1 MSIRIVLADDHSIV
15 RAGLAAILQLEPDM
29 EILGEAATGME
40 LLRLAKKVPADVF
53 IVDISMPD
61 LNGIEAIDQLFSV
74 NPHAKALV
82 LSMHD
87 AKTFVEKA
95 FRAGARGYILKEKA
109 ADEIVAAVREV
120 HSGGYFIT
128 PRIQGFMVE
137 GFLSKSQAPRRKTAA
152 DLTRQERR
160 IIQLIA
166 EGHSNPEIAAKLHIA
181 VNTVHAHRNNLMKKL
196 DIHKQAELIRYALR
210 EGLVLI

>member
-15 RAGLAAILQLEPDM
+15 RAGLTAILQLEPDM
-29 EILGEAATGME
+29 EILGEAATGLS
-40 LLRLAKKVPADVF
+40 LLRLAKKVSADVF

-61 LNGIEAIDQLFSV
+61 LNGIEVIDQLASV
-74 NPHAKALV
+74 SPKAKALV

-87 AKTFVEKA
+87 TKTFVEKA

-109 ADEIVAAVREV
+109 ADEIVSAVREI
-120 HSGGYFIT
+120 HAGGYFIT

-137 GFLSKSQAPRRKTAA
+137 GFLSKSQMPHCKTAA

-196 DIHKQAELIRYALR
+196 DIHKQADLIRYALR
-210 EGLVLI
+210 EGLALI